1 MVTRASRAK
10 LAGGYS
16 AWRVSAE
23 EGEQGLVE
31 FGFGFEAGKM
41 AGAVDQDQFGVLKPG
56 EDPVGHRLIRPGVC
70 CPRAHQRRDPETRHP
85 RPLLRPPAPPAHP
98 PCRPPR
104 CTSAPPS

>member
-56 EDPVGHRLIRPGVC
+56 EDPGGHRLIRPGGC
-70 CPRAHQRRDPETRHP
+70 CPRAHQRRDAETRER
-85 RPLLRPPAPPAHP
+85 RPVVRPPGPAAKRC
-98 PCRPPR
+98 CRPGGR
-104 CTSAPPS
+104 GCGPPG